1 MRGFG
6 EEERGEIAVIF
17 DAGIIIGLCR
27 ENRGEETHEERLYR
41 TIEKLL
47 SSIGREIGGRVAMSV
62 DQETIKVICRKF
74 GMNTKEI
81 ESFEKEKLQKLAR
94 LSSNSKQIAT
104 LRPYRSSTIESKLK
118 KSTKLRKIWGNGNIS
133 EKFRRYFGEEDAKFA
148 RVAVVEWSKPKPTLL
163 ITTDYEFSK
172 RIREKIP
179 RLKVE
184 HIEKQS
190 LNFESLMA
198 R

>member
-62 DQETIKVICRKF
+62 DQETIKWLLKRK
-74 GMNTKEI
+74 
-81 ESFEKEKLQKLAR
+81 
-94 LSSNSKQIAT
+94 
-104 LRPYRSSTIESKLK
+104 
-118 KSTKLRKIWGNGNIS
+118 
-133 EKFRRYFGEEDAKFA
+133 
-148 RVAVVEWSKPKPTLL
+148 
-163 ITTDYEFSK
+163 
-172 RIREKIP
+172 
-179 RLKVE
+179 
-184 HIEKQS
+184 
-190 LNFESLMA
+190 
-198 R
+198 